1 MVEKG
6 PRDIVS
12 TVSVTLTD
20 AGTHTAASLSE
31 T

>member
-20 AGTHTAASLSE
+20 AGTHTGYRGLSV
-31 T
+31 